1 MNHGHTSLKS
11 RALIKKT
18 LMLAQERVRRQA
30 LKLNM
35 FERWLQRGSGLMKVR
50 GRSVTR
56 KTVFLV
62 TLVLSTAGL
71 FGPAPSKS
79 IELNQEFLKYR
90 LRAPY
95 VSNLT
100 HTIQIQNF
108 GPSETTD
115 VQLYVP
121 LVQNETARHF
131 AMINRISPAPQQF
144 LEDNGNA
151 YAYWNVEAVPAGH
164 TLTVSINYHVLAF
177 NVGFLVDSN
186 LVGTYDEDSVIYQEH
201 TAPEELIESNHTLI
215 VSTAEDVVGE
225 EENPHEMALRIY
237 DFVVDRLTYEAQ
249 PEERGALWALQNRRG
264 DCSEYSYLFV
274 ALCRA
279 VGIPSR
285 VVTGFAF
292 SSYSESLSDGHMWT
306 EYYLENYGWVPTDLS
321 WNLFDEMDSHHF
333 ASLWGQYKIAE
344 QASYANYYLTYNG
357 NAQLEPQQ
365 TVQARRISINDL
377 NEFPFAQT
385 VYDAI
390 SKIQEA
396 ELTVRVAEATGTSFL
411 FPSDF
416 YGAKEALSEAD
427 LYLQKAVEAWTSQ
440 PYSAQTYAQTARER
454 AEEAPRLVRDA
465 MLKTVGIAVV
475 VPVITVIAVA
485 VLVVRRRRKEV
496 VCSLGEE
503 TEKEWIT

>member
-1 MNHGHTSLKS
+1 V
-11 RALIKKT
+11 LIKKT
-18 LMLAQERVRRQA
+18 LILAQERVRRQA
-30 LKLNM
+30 LKLDM
-35 FERWLQRGSGLMKVR
+35 FEQWLQRGSGLMKVR
-50 GRSVTR
+50 GRLVTR
-56 KTVFLV
+56 KNVFLI
-62 TLVLSTAGL
+62 TLFLSTAWL
-71 FGPAPSKS
+71 LEPAQSKS

-100 HTIQIQNF
+100 YTIQIQNL

-131 AMINRISPAPQQF
+131 AVINSVSPTPQQF

-151 YAYWNVEAVPAGH
+151 YAYWNVEAVPAGQ
-164 TLTVSINYHVLAF
+164 TLNVSINYHVLAF
-177 NVGFLVDSN
+177 NVDFLVDSS
-186 LVGTYDEDSVIYQEH
+186 LVGTYDEDSAVYQEY
-201 TAPEELIESNHTLI
+201 TKPEDLIESNDTTLI
-215 VSTAEDVVGE
+215 VPTAEYVVRE

-249 PEERGALWALQNRRG
+249 PEERGALWALQNGRG

-292 SSYSESLSDGHMWT
+292 TSYSESLSNGHMWA

-321 WNLFDEMDSHHF
+321 WNLFDEMDSRHF
-333 ASLWGQYKIAE
+333 ASLRGQCKIAE
-344 QASYANYYLTYNG
+344 QASYTNYYFTYNDD
-357 NAQLEPQQ
+357 AQLGSQQ
-365 TVQARRISINDL
+365 ILQAQRISIDVLND
-377 NEFPFAQT
+377 FPFAQT

-396 ELTVRVAEATGTSFL
+396 ELTVMVAEATGTPFL
-411 FPSDF
+411 FPSEF
-416 YGAKEALSEAD
+416 HGAKEALAEAD
-427 LYLQKAVEAWTSQ
+427 LYLQRAVDVWSSQ
-440 PYSAQTYAQTARER
+440 PSSAQVYAQTARER

-465 MLKTVGIAVV
+465 MLKTVGIAVA
-475 VPVITVIAVA
+475 VPAIALAAVA
-485 VLVVRRRRKEV
+485 VLVVRRRRKEMV
-496 VCSLGEE
+496 YSLGEE
-503 TEKEWIT
+503 AEKNGSLE

>member
-1 MNHGHTSLKS
+1 V
-11 RALIKKT
+11 LIKKT
-18 LMLAQERVRRQA
+18 LILAQERVRRQA
-30 LKLNM
+30 LKLDM
-35 FERWLQRGSGLMKVR
+35 FEQWLQRGSGLMKVR
-50 GRSVTR
+50 GRLVTR
-56 KTVFLV
+56 KKVLLV
-62 TLVLSTAGL
+62 ALFLSTAWL
-71 FGPAPSKS
+71 LGPAQSKS

-90 LRAPY
+90 LRAPH

-100 HTIQIQNF
+100 YTIQIQNF

-131 AMINRISPAPQQF
+131 AVINSVSPTPQQF

-151 YAYWNVEAVPAGH
+151 YAYWNVEAVPADH
-164 TLTVSINYHVLAF
+164 ALNVSINYHVLAF
-177 NVGFLVDSN
+177 NVEFLINSS
-186 LVGTYDEDSVIYQEH
+186 LAGTYDEDSVIYHEY
-201 TAPEELIESNHTLI
+201 TASEELIESDHSLI
-215 VSTAEDVVGE
+215 VSTAKDVVGE

-237 DFVVDRLTYEAQ
+237 HFVVERLAYEAQ

-292 SSYSESLSDGHMWT
+292 TSYSESLSDGHMWA

-321 WNLFDEMDSHHF
+321 WNLFDEMDSRHF
-333 ASLWGQYKIAE
+333 ASLWGQCKIAE
-344 QASYANYYLTYNG
+344 QVFYTNYYFTYNG
-357 NAQLEPQQ
+357 DAQFGSQQ
-365 TVQARRISINDL
+365 ILQAHRISIDVLND
-377 NEFPFAQT
+377 FPLAQT

-396 ELTVRVAEATGTSFL
+396 ELTVMVAEATGTPFL
-411 FPSDF
+411 FPSEF
-416 YGAKEALSEAD
+416 HGAKEALAEAD
-427 LYLQKAVEAWTSQ
+427 LYLQRAVDVWSSQ
-440 PYSAQTYAQTARER
+440 PSSAQAYAQTARER

-465 MLKTVGIAVV
+465 MLKTVGIAVA
-475 VPVITVIAVA
+475 VPAIILAAVA
-485 VLVVRRRRKEV
+485 VLVVRRRRKEMV
-496 VCSLGEE
+496 YSLGEE
-503 TEKEWIT
+503 AEKNGSLE